1 MVAVVV
7 ALGLRSGSR
16 GGPLALERADVRHV
30 LLAPVDRTTAM
41 RGPAVRQLRFLLFV
55 GSIVGAIG
63 GVLAAHRLPGSGA
76 EWAACGALFG
86 VSTVALGYGTALIA
100 SSVKLPS
107 WGGSLAAVGLV
118 AAAILG
124 AVAAGR
130 QAGAVFGSMALWPL
144 QFDAL
149 GLIQIALAVGAL
161 ALGLHLVG
169 DVSVEAAERRST
181 LVGQL
186 RFAATLQDIRT
197 VIVLRRQLAMELPR
211 VKPWIRVR
219 VRGTDRFPVWTRGVR
234 GIFRWPAARVARLV
248 LLGAVA
254 GFAARGAWTGT
265 TPLVVVSG
273 LALFIAALDAVEP
286 LAQEIDHPSR
296 RESVPLDDGWVE
308 VRHVPVAVLMML
320 LVAIVGAVAGVV
332 VAPSKAAIP
341 IAAAC
346 VIPAAL
352 GAVAGAIVSVVAGAP
367 SAGGGDAWSLLPP
380 EIAGMRLAFR
390 TGWPPAL
397 AVLGSVPVLAA
408 RTAARNN
415 TPAAPAALS
424 TGIGVLVLFVLVC
437 GWLRNR
443 SRIHGWWKAQMEL
456 AGRG

>member
-1 MVAVVV
+1 MSSRGSV
-7 ALGLRSGSR
+7 SGS
-16 GGPLALERADVRHV
+16 
-30 LLAPVDRTTAM
+30 
-41 RGPAVRQLRFLLFV
+41 
-55 GSIVGAIG
+55 
-63 GVLAAHRLPGSGA
+63 
-76 EWAACGALFG
+76 
-86 VSTVALGYGTALIA
+86 
-100 SSVKLPS
+100 
-107 WGGSLAAVGLV
+107 
-118 AAAILG
+118 
-124 AVAAGR
+124 
-130 QAGAVFGSMALWPL
+130 
-144 QFDAL
+144 
-149 GLIQIALAVGAL
+149 
-161 ALGLHLVG
+161 
-169 DVSVEAAERRST
+169 
-181 LVGQL
+181 
-186 RFAATLQDIRT
+186 
-197 VIVLRRQLAMELPR
+197 
-211 VKPWIRVR
+211 
-219 VRGTDRFPVWTRGVR
+219 RGTDRFPVWTRGVR

-308 VRHVPVAVLMML
+308 LRHVPVAVLMML
-320 LVAIVGAVAGVV
+320 LVAIVGAVAAVV

-415 TPAAPAALS
+415 TPAAPAALA

-437 GWLRNR
+437 GWLRSREPHPRLVEGADGAGWSWLNR
-443 SRIHGWWKAQMEL
+443 FSS
-456 AGRG
+456 